1 MHELS
6 IALSIIDLVEAE
18 TTFRG
23 GIRVDAVHLKIGQLC
38 GIAKEAL
45 VSAYDLASEQTPLE
59 GSRLVI
65 EELPVLVNCPQ
76 CRAQTPVRSLQ
87 CCCCVFCGTPGFDI
101 VQGRELMLT
110 ALEVRS

>member
-6 IALSIIDLVEAE
+6 IAVSIIELVQEE
-18 TTFRG
+18 IELRG
-23 GIRVDAVHLKIGQLC
+23 GIQVDAIHLKIGQLS

-45 VSAYDLASEQTPLE
+45 VSAYDLASQQTSLE
-59 GSRLVI
+59 GARLVI
-65 EELPVLVNCPQ
+65 EDVPVLINCPH
-76 CRAQTPVRSLQ
+76 CRAQTRVQSLQ
-87 CCCCVFCGTPGFDI
+87 YCCCVVCGTPGVDI